1 MAEGWS
7 REELALLGATPLFQG
22 ASAETIR
29 RAAEDS
35 ACRREDFPRETVIYS
50 PESFR
55 RCLGVLLRGRAR
67 VTKGALVVS
76 TLEAGALFGAAALFH
91 RRERYESA
99 ITALCPCTVA
109 FFPEEQVIGLLSGD
123 PLLCAN
129 YIRYLSERIH
139 FLSRKLESLTAPGA
153 AERLASCLLESAGAE
168 GALSCSATELSRCL
182 DLSRASLYRAFQTLE
197 EAGAIRR
204 EGKTIVILDRKV
216 LESKNG
222 GTIP

>member
-1 MAEGWS
+1 MATGWS
-7 REELALLGATPLFQG
+7 RAELALLGETPLFRG
-22 ASAETIR
+22 AGEETVR

-99 ITALCPCTVA
+99 ITALRPCTAA
-109 FFPEEQVIGLLSGD
+109 FFPEEQVAALLSED
-123 PLLCAN
+123 RTLSAN

-139 FLSRKLESLTAPGA
+139 FLSRKVESLTAPGA
-153 AERLASCLLESAGAE
+153 VEKLASCLLESAG
-168 GALSCSATELSRCL
+168 GSGTLSCPATELSRRL
-182 DLSRASLYRAFQTLE
+182 DLSRASLYRAFQALE

-204 EGKTIVILDRKV
+204 EGKTIVILDRRA
-216 LESKNG
+216 LENQNG
-222 GTIP
+222 GINP